1 MKNFHIELCEYVSL
15 LYLDLHFNDNI
26 SWSYLEGIQ
35 RFREGAEGSVAIICF
50 VKKIGGRKS
59 EVNAF
64 GKEPTDRGIEES
76 DVGGLV
82 GEVTRVVMFYT
93 ESNMPL
99 VGRQEREGKV
109 LT

>member
-1 MKNFHIELCEYVSL
+1 MKILHIELCEYVSL

-64 GKEPTDRGIEES
+64 GKEPADRSIEES
-76 DVGGLV
+76 DACSLVGGEAHEIMLCAK
-82 GEVTRVVMFYT
+82 
-93 ESNMPL
+93 SNMPL
-99 VGRQEREGKV
+99 VGR
-109 LT
+109 

>member
-1 MKNFHIELCEYVSL
+1 MSLL
-15 LYLDLHFNDNI
+15 LYLDLHFEDDI

-50 VKKIGGRKS
+50 VKKIGGGKS
-59 EVNAF
+59 EVNVF
-64 GKEPTDRGIEES
+64 GKKPADRGIEEN
-76 DVGGLV
+76 DAGGLV
-82 GEVTRVVMFYT
+82 GGETRVIMLCA

-99 VGRQEREGKV
+99 IGRQERNGEV